1 MLDETLEDSR
11 QQNDPLPLQTFNFD
25 PVTARFAKFKL
36 LTYWGNGGGLQYFT
50 IKQSGLMLDNED
62 TLLSLER
69 NEDFVSF
76 KSNDNGYLTVI
87 GDNELAFK
95 QSSAPEENQKFLLDE
110 QCSSSII
117 IFGSI
122 RSSSSA
128 NLCLSVCPSLIMVT
142 LSGALNLHYFGV
154 GYS

>member
-11 QQNDPLPLQTFNFD
+11 QQNDPLPLQTFNFN

-50 IKQSGLMLDNED
+50 IKQSGLMLDNEEED
-62 TLLSLER
+62 ILLSLER

-87 GDNELAFK
+87 GENELTFQ
-95 QSSAPEENQKFLLDE
+95 QSSVPEETQKFLLDE
-110 QCSSSII
+110 QCSSSINYPII
-117 IFGSI
+117 IFA
-122 RSSSSA
+122 SSGAQVVAISV
-128 NLCLSVCPSLIMVT
+128 CLSVCPSWSFYLD
-142 LSGALNLHYFGV
+142 L
-154 GYS
+154 